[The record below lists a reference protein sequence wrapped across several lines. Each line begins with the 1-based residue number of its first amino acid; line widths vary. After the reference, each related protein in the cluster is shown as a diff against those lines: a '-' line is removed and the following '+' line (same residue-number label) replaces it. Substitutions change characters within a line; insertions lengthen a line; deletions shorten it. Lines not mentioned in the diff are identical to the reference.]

1 MKLLSII
8 VARNYKGLDVWQ
20 LGYELTLKLYKLT
33 ETFPESEQNNLTS
46 QIRRAS
52 TSIPLNI
59 AEGSSRFTK
68 KSDLQFLQ
76 YAYGSIK
83 EIQVLLDLSKDL
95 GYIQKN
101 SYDEVNEDVDKLS
114 RKLFVF
120 IKTVE
125 RENFFNW
132 FR

>member
-1 MKLLSII
+1 M
-8 VARNYKGLDVWQ
+8 ARNYKDLEVWQ
-20 LGYELTLKLYKLT
+20 LGYKLTLKLYKLT
-33 ETFPESEQNNLTS
+33 ETFPENEQNNLTS

-68 KSDLQFLQ
+68 KSYLQFLQ
-76 YAYGSIK
+76 YAYGSIR

-101 SYDEVNEDVDKLS
+101 FYDEVNEDVDKLS

-132 FR
+132 FK